1 MPLYLCCLCHSI
13 LTRHQSP
20 LIAHIV
26 VFPHEVLTHINVHSQ
41 QIMWPATINN
51 EVGAPINDTLSTTIS
66 YQTWIDDQSI
76 V

>member
-1 MPLYLCCLCHSI
+1 MLTCHQ
-13 LTRHQSP
+13 LP

-26 VFPHEVLTHINVHSQ
+26 AFPHEVLTHINVHSQ
-41 QIMWPATINN
+41 QIMWPVTINN

-66 YQTWIDDQSI
+66 NLTWIDDQII